1 MSNPELDRS
10 KVEIHIQVSENDV
23 SSNNIVDQAKN
34 NQVTIGS
41 NNIDVVNESL
51 AHPVTSFNT
60 VVKVSPPDVDD
71 GVFRNL
77 RGLDTESNYID
88 QDDQQ
93 FVIGGFYSEKHRRE
107 MLAHLNSL
115 NQGVSGRT
123 FFLNDPAPQT
133 GMLFT
138 IDEMNT
144 RALLTLDYTSL
155 SQLFAGEQLIT
166 IDEIVASS
174 VIELVDM
181 STDTHTDLVGSHV
194 ELQETR
200 AMIKLDPTNDVVTDY
215 DVWSNSNNLSA
226 GEHYMVGGQ
235 DYVDDVLPLIEDYLD
250 NL

>member
-10 KVEIHIQVSENDV
+10 KIEIHIQVSDSDV
-23 SSNNIVDQAKN
+23 STNNIVDQAKS

-51 AHPVTSFNT
+51 THPVTSFDA
-60 VVKVSPPDVDD
+60 VLKVSPPAVVD

-77 RGLDTESNYID
+77 RGLDTESGYID
-88 QDDQQ
+88 QDDKQ
-93 FVIGGFYSEKHRRE
+93 FVIGGFYSEKHRKE

-115 NQGVSGRT
+115 NTGVSGRT
-123 FFLNDPAPQT
+123 FFLNDPEPQT
-133 GMLFT
+133 GTLFT

-144 RALLTLDYTSL
+144 RALLTLDYTPL

-166 IDEIVASS
+166 IDEIVTSN
-174 VIELVDM
+174 VIELVDL

-200 AMIKLDPTNDVVTDY
+200 AMVKLDPTNDVVTDY
-215 DVWSNSNNLSA
+215 DVWSDSNNLSA
-226 GEHYMVGGQ
+226 GEQYVVGGQ
-235 DYVDDVLPLIEDYLD
+235 DYTDDVLPLIESYLD
-250 NL
+250 SL